1 MATRRRRFG
10 RVQIPGF
17 SSLVMGASHQ
27 NDVRSA
33 TLSMGEMS
41 VSSGTLPQM

>member
-1 MATRRRRFG
+1 
-10 RVQIPGF
+10 
-17 SSLVMGASHQ
+17 MGASHQ